1 MYKLAAI
8 LLTVTLVA
16 GCASTE
22 TVKQAKGEGDKK
34 AFNYPYEVVYDAMLT
49 AAEKE
54 KLKVVEKDRV
64 KGEIIL
70 THGVTWGSW
79 GERVAVF
86 LYRVS
91 ESATE
96 VEIISKPVMAPMNF
110 PPDWVTKLFDGIQKE
125 LQTAK

>member
-1 MYKLAAI
+1 MYKLTVI
-8 LLTVTLVA
+8 LLTIVLAV

-22 TVKQAKGEGDKK
+22 TVKQAKGEGDRK
-34 AFNYPYEVVYDAMLT
+34 AFNYPYESVYDATLT
-49 AAEKE
+49 VAGKE
-54 KLKVVEKDRV
+54 KLKVVEEDKA

-86 LYRVS
+86 LYRIS

-110 PPDWVTKLFDGIQKE
+110 PPDWVTKLFDGIQNE